1 VFGATPTNDGNNN
14 SNYYYVYIYICNTIL
29 SIGIYEYLE
38 YMMAISGLGRLEEI
52 GEEQSI
58 TWELASFIAN
68 MIMVGWR
75 LGIWFDIYL

>member
-1 VFGATPTNDGNNN
+1 M
-14 SNYYYVYIYICNTIL
+14 CNAIL
-29 SIGIYEYLE
+29 SIGMYEYLE
-38 YMMAISGLGRLEEI
+38 MVISGLGRLEEI
-52 GEEQSI
+52 GEGQSI

>member
-1 VFGATPTNDGNNN
+1 
-14 SNYYYVYIYICNTIL
+14 
-29 SIGIYEYLE
+29 
-38 YMMAISGLGRLEEI
+38 MMAISGLGRLEEI